1 MFRVNNALAA
11 EQRKGIIY
19 IQLIDYN
26 QILDEL
32 QKFDT
37 VLEVVQPGQ
46 VGVTLRYYEAITYN
60 KKLIT
65 NNEMVKK
72 LPFYN
77 PDYMFVFC
85 DPEDIDLEW
94 VKRSIKDDYHY
105 NNEFSPKEL
114 VKDIIRE
121 TQREK

>member
-1 MFRVNNALAA
+1 MY
-11 EQRKGIIY
+11 KY
-19 IQLIDYN
+19 M
-26 QILDEL
+26 ILS
-32 QKFDT
+32 T
-37 VLEVVQPGQ
+37 
-46 VGVTLRYYEAITYN
+46 
-60 KKLIT
+60 
-65 NNEMVKK
+65 

-85 DPEDIDLEW
+85 DLEDIDLEW
-94 VKRSIKDDYHY
+94 VKRSVKVDYHY

>member
-1 MFRVNNALAA
+1 MFRVNNVLAA

-19 IQLIDYN
+19 NQLIDYN

-72 LPFYN
+72 LPF
-77 PDYMFVFC
+77 
-85 DPEDIDLEW
+85 
-94 VKRSIKDDYHY
+94 
-105 NNEFSPKEL
+105 
-114 VKDIIRE
+114 
-121 TQREK
+121 

>member
-1 MFRVNNALAA
+1 M
-11 EQRKGIIY
+11 
-19 IQLIDYN
+19 
-26 QILDEL
+26 
-32 QKFDT
+32 
-37 VLEVVQPGQ
+37 
-46 VGVTLRYYEAITYN
+46 TLRYYEAITYN

-77 PDYMFVFC
+77 PYYMFVFC
-85 DPEDIDLEW
+85 DPEDIDLAW
-94 VKRSIKDDYHY
+94 VKRSVKVDYHY